1 MNHGAM
7 GQGAAGGSLVARVD
21 SVNAAAKSGLTSVPA
36 TVAVGLVRGI
46 ETQLRASRNASLR
59 SIATDLRAL
68 RTELG
73 RSTVNGRQVGAIL
86 RRVGPKV
93 TRVASTQ
100 SGALATTL
108 RELGGELT
116 TAGRSLSTPSAAGAT
131 SGR

>member
-1 MNHGAM
+1 M
-7 GQGAAGGSLVARVD
+7 GQGADSGSLVARVD

>member
-1 MNHGAM
+1 MNRDPFTTILLRLEGLALGLICVWLFRSFHASWWMFALLIFAPDLSMLGYL
-7 GQGAAGGSLVARVD
+7 AGPR
-21 SVNAAAKSGLTSVPA
+21 
-36 TVAVGLVRGI
+36 
-46 ETQLRASRNASLR
+46 
-59 SIATDLRAL
+59 
-68 RTELG
+68 
-73 RSTVNGRQVGAIL
+73 VGAIL